1 MAAVATKCV
10 QFMDD
15 IMVNAEII
23 AGLNILPTLLTIV
36 GNSIFLITFIKT
48 KTLQTP
54 SNLLLAALCVADL
67 LVGLIYEPIF
77 LVYLFGIRYGYQSR
91 PLTKVYF
98 AAFSFFAVLSGTFS
112 FVITLDRYVAICYP
126 FWYHRCVTCKHYLA
140 VIVAIMCSVLALN
153 VIAVATRSR
162 QAFNVETSAATLF
175 GILMAVMFSV
185 ILMYCRIYKVALTQS
200 RVTNLGTFEG
210 EKENEDMRK
219 RSRERKKAYTVG
231 IVLGI
236 WIASS
241 LPFLSKLIFTLTR
254 NSEYCKDPATILKF
268 DLWAKFFTVLSSFAN
283 PFIYCYRSKEIRTAA
298 FKIFWPKRGEHATNE
313 E

>member
-1 MAAVATKCV
+1 
-10 QFMDD
+10 
-15 IMVNAEII
+15 MVNAEII
-23 AGLNILPTLLTIV
+23 AGLNIPPTVLIII
-36 GNSIFLITFIKT
+36 GNFIFLITLIKT
-48 KTLQTP
+48 KSLHTP

-67 LVGLIYEPIF
+67 LVGLICEPIF
-77 LVYLFGIRYGYQSR
+77 LVYLFRIRYGNHSR
-91 PLTKVYF
+91 SLTQVYF
-98 AAFSFFAVLSGTFS
+98 AAFSFFAVLSGTYS

-126 FWYHRCVTCKHYLA
+126 FWYHRRVTCKHYLA

-153 VIAVATRSR
+153 FIAGATQSR
-162 QAFNVETSAATLF
+162 QASNVDTSAGTLF
-175 GILMAVMFSV
+175 GIWMAVMFSV
-185 ILMYCRIYKVALTQS
+185 ILMYCRIYKVASTQS

-210 EKENEDMRK
+210 DKKNENMRQ
-219 RSRERKKAYTVG
+219 RTRERKKAYTVG

-241 LPFLSKLIFTLTR
+241 LPFLSKLTFTLTR
-254 NSEYCKDPATILKF
+254 NADYCKDPATIMKF

-298 FKIFWPKRGEHATNE
+298 FKIFWPKHGQNPSNE